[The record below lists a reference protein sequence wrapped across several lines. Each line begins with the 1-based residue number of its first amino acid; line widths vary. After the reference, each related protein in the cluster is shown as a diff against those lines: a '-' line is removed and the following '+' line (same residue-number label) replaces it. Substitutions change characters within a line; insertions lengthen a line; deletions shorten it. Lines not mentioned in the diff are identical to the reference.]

1 MIIVGVCAG
10 KPGPLKPTKSSS
22 SPIMF
27 YIRKHLES
35 CSTSWHRKMVVRDS
49 AFPISILFFSCY
61 QVAGLSARIR
71 VSSRAIS
78 VT

>member
-1 MIIVGVCAG
+1 MIIVGVCVG

-22 SPIMF
+22 SPTMF
-27 YIRKHLES
+27 YTRK
-35 CSTSWHRKMVVRDS
+35 TSSLAVLLHRKMVVRDS
-49 AFPISILFFSCY
+49 TFAISILFFSCY
-61 QVAGLSARIR
+61 PVAGLPVRIR